1 MSSTFS
7 TDLKIELITTGDQ
20 SGTWGDTTNNNFSNV
35 FEQAIVGLGNPDFV
49 ADANLTLAYLN
60 TVAIQT
66 ARNLYLN
73 VTSSVA
79 GGLTAQRDLIVP
91 TINKTYI
98 VKNNTTGSQNIRV
111 KTSAGTGVIIPPG
124 FLCAVYVDGTSVGQA
139 FDYLPEFATVAL
151 IADSINAATI
161 AATGAITGASLAVTG
176 TASANRL
183 TSTVATGTSPLVV
196 SSTTKVT
203 NLNADLLDGLSAAD
217 FDPAGSA
224 IVYAIALG

>member
-7 TDLKIELITTGDQ
+7 TDLKIELIGTGDQ
-20 SGTWGDTTNNNFSNV
+20 SGTWGDTTNSNFLNV
-35 FEQAIVGLGNPDFV
+35 FEEAIVGLGNPDF
-49 ADANLTLAYLN
+49 ATDTNLTLTYTN
-60 TVAIQT
+60 TVATQT

-73 VTSSVA
+73 VTSSVV

-91 TINKTYI
+91 TINKTYV

-111 KTSAGTGVIIPPG
+111 KTASGTGVIIPPG
-124 FLCAVYVDGTSVGQA
+124 FICALYVDGINVGQA
-139 FDYLPEFATVAL
+139 FDYLPAFSTISLVADA
-151 IADSINAATI
+151 IDAATI
-161 AATGAITGASLAVTG
+161 DATGAITGASLSVTG
-176 TASANRL
+176 TATANRL

-203 NLNADLLDGLSAAD
+203 NLNADLLDGLSSAD